1 MNRKKELQLPNPSS
15 PVEERNYSALTKVE
29 IQSLLDQSSI
39 EYKSNATKS
48 ELITLLEGDA
58 NG

>member
-1 MNRKKELQLPNPSS
+1 MHPS

-29 IQSLLDQSSI
+29 IQSLLDQSGI
-39 EYKSNATKS
+39 EYKSNATKA

>member
-1 MNRKKELQLPNPSS
+1 M
-15 PVEERNYSALTKVE
+15 
-29 IQSLLDQSSI
+29 QSLLDQQGI
-39 EYKSNATKS
+39 EYKSSATKS